1 MGFENINLWFAKDSN
16 NKTVLAKD
24 ITKNIKHKNYICP
37 ICNSCVIPKTG
48 DVMTW
53 HFAHKDASK
62 CNSET
67 MIHWWVKNELIKIGD
82 KFKVNIEGKIT
93 EYVCKELKIEQKY
106 ETSKGIYKPDIT
118 IITTNDEIIYVEIE
132 HTNKKK
138 LKDFINI
145 WEELNHTVVE
155 VETRDIINGNKIEY
169 MKAIWYEGKEYYE
182 QLKKLRS
189 VCDKE
194 KEKYKFTKKQVDKID
209 WLISEMCKYNQ
220 GRININQLSN
230 EIQAIENEDERE
242 LVCNIIRNKQCGT
255 VLDDYVGYNKNKVEK
270 KLKTYNEDY
279 KFECNITRFI
289 YDRIFCGC
297 DIEMFYKN
305 HYCGKGFCNYN
316 FESFENVLNSN
327 FNKCKILYGKLKDL
341 ILKNLPRCT
350 NVKYLNNSY
359 GESIYFI
366 NTYIK
371 LENESIAYNTVNSL
385 IRTELDKTM
394 IFNKKL
400 KTFKENKIWL
410 NEIEN
415 INFKYSEKD
424 DIIYIYRSSGSVLMS
439 IDNKTMTNLEI
450 TNIKEKI
457 TDILNKVELCE
468 DLRNKLKLI
477 IQKLNDEFLK
487 FSYPVVNI
495 DVNNY
500 RYFNV
505 SVDLYNRDIY
515 NERIFEKKYEV
526 NECNLKTILKEV
538 EDIVNKTK
546 ERCKYIYDVLNE
558 FKIKNKDVKNEY
570 EIEIL
575 SSYCLVYNLY
585 LENVE
590 LLIRYTDVKDVKKLL
605 KRKIFK
611 KCLIENFNVYYEL
624 TIVKEVIHE
633 INIKYRKY
641 VKGTWNFLCKD
652 EKLYI
657 NGKEK
662 FKVDYSLLNSKEK
675 LKSYLDMKI
684 SNSIRAM
691 KYRG

>member
-24 ITKNIKHKNYICP
+24 ITKSIKHKNYICP

-82 KFKVNIEGKIT
+82 KFKVNIEGKII

-118 IITTNDEIIYVEIE
+118 IITTSDEIIYVEIE

-138 LKDFINI
+138 LKNFINI

-155 VETRDIINGNKIEY
+155 VKTGDIINGNKIEY

-182 QLKKLRS
+182 QLKELRS
-189 VCDKE
+189 VCNKE
-194 KEKYKFTKKQVDKID
+194 KEKYKFTKEQVDKID
-209 WLISEMCKYNQ
+209 WLISDICKYNN
-220 GRININQLSN
+220 GRININQLSD
-230 EIQAIENEDERE
+230 EIQAIENEDERD
-242 LVCNIIRNKQCGT
+242 LVVNIIKNKKCGT
-255 VLDDYVGYNKNKVEK
+255 VLDDYVKYNRNKVEK
-270 KLKTYNEDY
+270 ELKNYNEDY

-289 YDRIFCGC
+289 YDRIFYGC

-359 GESIYFI
+359 GESIYFL

-385 IRTELDKTM
+385 IRTELDKNM

-400 KTFKENKIWL
+400 KTFKENKTWL

-424 DIIYIYRSSGSVLMS
+424 DIICIYRKFDNFLIS
-439 IDNKTMTNLEI
+439 IDNRLMSNLEI
-450 TNIKEKI
+450 LNTKKIITNRINSFEIREELVNKLKCVINKLNDSDLKFTYPIVKIDNKNYDNLEVSIDIMNKEVYNENIFKKTYEINKDKLKIILIEVENLIKNIKE
-457 TDILNKVELCE
+457 
-468 DLRNKLKLI
+468 
-477 IQKLNDEFLK
+477 
-487 FSYPVVNI
+487 
-495 DVNNY
+495 
-500 RYFNV
+500 RY
-505 SVDLYNRDIY
+505 
-515 NERIFEKKYEV
+515 K
-526 NECNLKTILKEV
+526 C
-538 EDIVNKTK
+538 
-546 ERCKYIYDVLNE
+546 IYDVLNE

-575 SSYCLVYNLY
+575 PSYCLVYNLY

-590 LLIRYTDVKDVKKLL
+590 FFIRYSDVKDVKNLL
-605 KRKIFK
+605 RRKIFK
-611 KCLIENFNVYYEL
+611 KFLIENFNFYYEL
-624 TIVKEVIHE
+624 TIVKDVIYE

-675 LKSYLDMKI
+675 LKSYLDIKI
-684 SNSIRAM
+684 SNCIRDM